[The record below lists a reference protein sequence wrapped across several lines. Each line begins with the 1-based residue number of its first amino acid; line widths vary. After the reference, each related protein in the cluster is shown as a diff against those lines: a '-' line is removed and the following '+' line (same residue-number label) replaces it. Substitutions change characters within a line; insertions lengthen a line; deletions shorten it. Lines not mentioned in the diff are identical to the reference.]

1 MSSPRRGLAL
11 LGLAFLGFISL
22 GLPDGLLGVA
32 WPRMRTDFALRP
44 SALGPLLLAATC
56 GYVASSA
63 ASGWI
68 LARIGVGT
76 LLGAS
81 CLATAGSLLGYIAS
95 GAWPFVVASGVL
107 AGLGAGAIDAGLN
120 AWVARHHSART
131 VSWLHACYGVGAA
144 AGPILMATLL
154 ASGHGW
160 RSGYGLVAQAQ
171 IGLALAFLW
180 SRGRW
185 QSPVAPAQQPTRGGG
200 GPPSLRHASVWLGVA
215 AFVVYTGIEASAGAW
230 SYSLLA
236 EGRGLTMAI
245 AAGAVSAFWGGL
257 TLGRV
262 VAGALAAALAPAAI
276 LRASLAGT
284 VAGASLVWLDPL
296 PGAALAGLGLL
307 GLACGPIFPT
317 LIAATPARVG
327 AERADATVGF
337 QIAGAAVGQAG
348 LPALLGV
355 AIAALGLE
363 IVPPALVAAALALA
377 ALCAALERVS
387 RAPASRSAPCAAS
400 RARDAAARAGSPR

>member
-1 MSSPRRGLAL
+1 MSSSRARLAL

-32 WPRMRTDFALRP
+32 WPRMRADFALRP

-63 ASGWI
+63 ASGWL

-76 LLGAS
+76 LLGVS

-95 GAWPFVVASGVL
+95 GAWAFVVAFGVL

-144 AGPILMATLL
+144 AGPMIMAGVL
-154 ASGHGW
+154 AAGHGW
-160 RSGYGLVAQAQ
+160 RSGYGIVAQAQ
-171 IGLALAFLW
+171 LALALAFLW
-180 SRGRW
+180 SRARW
-185 QSPVAPAQQPTRGGG
+185 RAPAAAPAPATESPARG
-200 GPPSLRHASVWLGVA
+200 SLRHASVWLGVA
-215 AFVVYTGIEASAGAW
+215 AFVVYTGIEAAAGAW
-230 SYSLLA
+230 SYSLFT
-236 EGRGLTMAI
+236 ESRGLAMAL

-262 VAGALAAALAPAAI
+262 VSGALAASLAPGAI

-284 VAGASLVWLDPL
+284 LAGSGLVWLDPL
-296 PGAALAGLGLL
+296 PGSALAGLALL

-317 LIAATPARVG
+317 LIASTPARVG
-327 AERADATVGF
+327 RDLADATVGF
-337 QIAGAAVGQAG
+337 QVAGAAVGQAG
-348 LPALLGV
+348 FPALLGV

-363 IVPPALVAAALALA
+363 VVPPALVAAALALA

-387 RAPASRSAPCAAS
+387 RVRASAPAPCAPS
-400 RARDAAARAGSPR
+400 RARDAGAPAG